1 MFIFTPHCEI
11 KHKGFFKPAVRKDFY
26 DKGGSEQ
33 AGRRIRK
40 SWKKK
45 TDMNIFPRKR
55 WRKLDTLEEVEDG
68 EAMMPSHSHE
78 PGR

>member
-1 MFIFTPHCEI
+1 ME
-11 KHKGFFKPAVRKDFY
+11 
-26 DKGGSEQ
+26 
-33 AGRRIRK
+33 
-40 SWKKK
+40 KK

-68 EAMMPSHSHE
+68 EAMMPSHSHA